1 MSTRKQSFV
10 LGAVWLM
17 ASNIIVK
24 LLGAVFKIPLRNLVG
39 VESMAYF
46 NSAYSFYVLFYMIST
61 AGLPVAISRMVAS
74 ANARGNSGEVKRI
87 FKVSMAMF
95 VAIGT
100 VGTAAM
106 VIFSKAFAR
115 STGIGEDL
123 YLSIIAIAPTLFFI
137 CITSSYRG
145 YFQGL
150 QNMIPTSV
158 SQVIEAVGKLF
169 IGLIAGYVAMK
180 AGCSSAEVAAY
191 VILGITIGVI
201 ANTLYLAIAKAV
213 PLNNQLNCDLAAVP
227 RSRGQISA
235 ELIKIAIPI
244 TISSSIMSL
253 TNVIDTMVVVNRLV
267 DIGIANDLA
276 VAYYGSYTS
285 SAVTLF
291 NMPPTLIY
299 PFAISAIPALSASFA
314 NKDYA
319 KSKATVES
327 TFRIASLIAL
337 PCALGMSALSKPI
350 IDLLFRDE
358 DIGFMADG
366 GIITS
371 NGVSGPMLSI
381 LAIAIFFMGII
392 SVTNSILQAYGREM
406 TTIISTC
413 SGIVTKFITA
423 YVFIGIPKIGVY
435 GIPLSTALCYIV
447 IMICNIFFMVRYTG
461 IVPGIRKIFLK
472 PFVASVLCAG
482 GALGAHLLLEM
493 TPFAGKLST
502 IISILVAVIIYVLAI
517 LLVKGLDREDV
528 EMLPGGRKISSVLI
542 KHNLI

>member
-1 MSTRKQSFV
+1 MSRKQSFV
-10 LGAVWLM
+10 HGAVLLM

-39 VESMAYF
+39 VDAMAYF

-61 AGLPVAISRMVAS
+61 AGLPVAISRMVAY
-74 ANARGNSGEVKRI
+74 ANARGNAGEVKRI
-87 FKVSMAMF
+87 YKVSMAMF
-95 VAIGT
+95 VAIGA
-100 VGTAAM
+100 VGTAIM
-106 VIFSKAFAR
+106 VIFSKAFAA

-150 QNMIPTSV
+150 SNMIPTSV
-158 SQVIEAVGKLF
+158 SQVIEAVGKLG
-169 IGLIAGYVAMK
+169 IGLIAGYIAMK
-180 AGCSSAEVAAY
+180 AGYNNAQVAAF
-191 VILGITIGVI
+191 VILGVTVGVV

-213 PLNNQLNCDLAAVP
+213 PANNQLNALPDMSP
-227 RSRGQISA
+227 RSKRQISA

-267 DIGIANDLA
+267 DIGISTDLA
-276 VAYYGSYTS
+276 RAYYGSYTS

-299 PFAISAIPALSASFA
+299 PFAISVIPALSASFA
-314 NKDYA
+314 NKDFA
-319 KSKATVES
+319 KSKATIES

-358 DIGFMADG
+358 NIGIASDG

-381 LAIAIFFMGII
+381 LAIAIFFMGMI
-392 SVTNSILQAYGREM
+392 SVTNSILQAYGKEM
-406 TTIISTC
+406 TTIVSTC
-413 SGIVTKFITA
+413 AGIVVKFITA
-423 YVFIGIPKIGVY
+423 YVFIGIKEIGVY
-435 GIPLSTALCYIV
+435 GIALSTALCYLT
-447 IMICNIFFMVRYTG
+447 IMLFNFYFMVRYTG
-461 IVPGIRKIFLK
+461 IIPGMRKIFLK
-472 PFVASVLCAG
+472 PFASSVICAA
-482 GALGAHLLLEM
+482 GALGAHLLLSK
-493 TPFAGKLST
+493 TFLSGRLST
-502 IISILVAVIIYVLAI
+502 VISILIAVVIYAVSI
-517 LLVKGLDREDV
+517 LLVRGLDREDV
-528 EMLPGGRKISSVLI
+528 MMLPGGKKISALLS
-542 KHNLI
+542 KFNLI